1 MTWNV
6 WNDLSANSTPL
17 AALSTTLG
25 FYLPPSLLIWKWFLM
40 EVFSCFLPLASKLLA
55 LFPKSV
61 LLSFSRSFLLSSLLQ
76 CDDQNPYVSFL
87 EGKLQPGMSQ
97 LQSLFRIL
105 PPLIRMATHLSC
117 CFWLLL
123 WAACWCPSLCRDNF
137 LEQQK
142 LIISGIFNRAFP
154 FSVSVLFSTSFFF
167 FWLNLVS
174 CHVS

>member
-6 WNDLSANSTPL
+6 WNDLSANSTLPT
-17 AALSTTLG
+17 ALSTTLG
-25 FYLPPSLLIWKWFLM
+25 FHLPPSSWFWKWFLM
-40 EVFSCFLPLASKLLA
+40 EVFSYFLPLASKLLV

-61 LLSFSRSFLLSSLLQ
+61 LLSFSRSFLLSSFLQ
-76 CDDQNPYVSFL
+76 CDDQNPYAAFL

-105 PPLIRMATHLSC
+105 HPLIRMATHLSC

-123 WAACWCPSLCRDNF
+123 WAACWCPSLCLDNF
-137 LEQQK
+137 PEQLK

-154 FSVSVLFSTSFFF
+154 FSVGELFSTSFFF
-167 FWLNLVS
+167 GWI
-174 CHVS
+174 